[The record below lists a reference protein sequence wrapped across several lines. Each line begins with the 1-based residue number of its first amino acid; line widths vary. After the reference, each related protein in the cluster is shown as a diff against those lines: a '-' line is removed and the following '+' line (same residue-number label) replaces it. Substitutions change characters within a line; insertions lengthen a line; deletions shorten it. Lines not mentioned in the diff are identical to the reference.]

1 MASATSRADT
11 EAELKMYADTIFAEL
26 PENEARELV
35 LAALEMQDDPRSAR
49 ELSIEFGANEE
60 AIRGIQRW

>member
-1 MASATSRADT
+1 
-11 EAELKMYADTIFAEL
+11 MYADTIFAEL